1 MSWKHCKTKALRH
14 PHPVITREPEQQAGS
29 RITIASRNSPDW
41 LGMSYR
47 RSNGE
52 PLKRFTEAKAS
63 IGDIYN
69 ELESYITDL
78 SLFYNEILSDS
89 GSIPDEQMQE
99 VARFK
104 DSIKTIRDM
113 FMRDTMKV
121 VFFGRTSNGKSS
133 VINAM
138 LHAKVLPQGMGHTT
152 CCFLQVEGSPD
163 DEKFVLNE
171 DSSERIDIEQLQ
183 RLGHAMSDSNVSLTA
198 MGQDSLL
205 RVFYPKSASRLLQ
218 NDVVIVD
225 RTIKMIMKFFSPG
238 VDLSP
243 EFDSW
248 IDKHCMDA
256 DVFVLVC
263 NAESTLTQAEKS
275 FFHRVSAKLSRPN
288 IFILNNR
295 WDASAAEV
303 ENMQQIREQ
312 HMTRFKQFLVNELRV
327 CSESEAANRIFF
339 ISAREMLD
347 VRLKEQGLIRHAYQ
361 VEGHQYRSMEFCN
374 FEAQFER
381 LISKSAISTKF
392 EAHER
397 RAREIVGAMRNNLDV
412 VQSSTLS
419 RKVELQADYV
429 GKEAVFKECLNNWK
443 EFERFAVVESQRL
456 RNEVHLKV
464 SADFYEEMQKLESI
478 IDRFD
483 EKFIDEPV
491 SIRDYKKNLAD
502 FVDKVVTEDLEARC
516 TRGLMQRI
524 WNLEN
529 AIFYV
534 FDMEHDSQTT
544 DKFVGAIQL
553 EVKVSVLEGIFL
565 SYFISVHVNQIL
577 AEPYTKKLEQV
588 WRYRPPFNFSICIN
602 CPSLMEDFRED
613 LEFRFSF
620 GVTAIIRRINAYRL
634 GKPVTAVGSQPLLDV
649 FKNYKKQTNIE
660 VGEGPALQNCQED
673 MQIIGAADSHE
684 NAVMAQFLLSSIGY
698 VANGGLGLLI
708 IGGIVSK
715 TVSWRFIA
723 AGVGLYGGLYALEYW
738 RWNSGAKEQHLKDQF
753 RHHLSARMRNVAA
766 THTSHCETQVL
777 REMQQVLGGL
787 KSTVGGVHQEM
798 KTELDNIRKE
808 IGKIDHVTKGLNTI
822 KGKTSFLNTDLD
834 RFENEFLKSG
844 SNSPV
849 IQQ

>member
-1 MSWKHCKTKALRH
+1 MS
-14 PHPVITREPEQQAGS
+14 GS
-29 RITIASRNSPDW
+29 LATYYPIASRDIKSD
-41 LGMSYR
+41 MSYR
-47 RSNGE
+47 RSTGE
-52 PLKRFTEAKAS
+52 PLKRFTEAK
-63 IGDIYN
+63 
-69 ELESYITDL
+69 TK
-78 SLFYNEILSDS
+78 ILNDN
-89 GSIPDEQMQE
+89 GNVPDEQVLE

-104 DSIKTIRDM
+104 ESIKTIRDM

-163 DEKFVLNE
+163 DQKFVLNE
-171 DSSERIDIEQLQ
+171 DSSERMNIEQLQ
-183 RLGHAMSDSNVSLTA
+183 RLGHAMSDSNVSLTE

-205 RVFYPKSASRLLQ
+205 HVFYPKSASRLLQ

-225 RTIKMIMKFFSPG
+225 SPG

-275 FFHRVSAKLSRPN
+275 FFHRVSSKLSRPN

-303 ENMQQIREQ
+303 ENMQQVREQ
-312 HMTRFKQFLVNELRV
+312 HMTRFKQFLVSELKV
-327 CSESEAANRIFF
+327 CSEAEAANRIFF

-347 VRLKEQGLIRHAYQ
+347 IRLKERGVIHDAYQ
-361 VEGHQYRSMEFCN
+361 VEGYQYRAMEFCN
-374 FEAQFER
+374 FETQFEQ

-392 EAHER
+392 EAHAR
-397 RAREIVGAMRNNLDV
+397 RAREIVGEMRNNLDI
-412 VQSSTLS
+412 VQNSTLK
-419 RKVELQADYV
+419 RKSELQSDYAN
-429 GKEAVFKECLNNWK
+429 KEIIFKNCLNNWK

-483 EKFIDEPV
+483 YRFIDEPV
-491 SIRDYKKNLAD
+491 SIEDYKKNLAD
-502 FVDKVVTEDLEARC
+502 FVDKIVTEDLEARC

-529 AIFYV
+529 SMY
-534 FDMEHDSQTT
+534 
-544 DKFVGAIQL
+544 L
-553 EVKVSVLEGIFL
+553 
-565 SYFISVHVNQIL
+565 HVNQIL
-577 AEPYTKKLEQV
+577 AEPYTKKLEQI

-602 CPSLMEDFRED
+602 CPSLMQDFRED

-620 GVTAIIRRINAYRL
+620 GITAIIRRINAYRL
-634 GKPVTAVGSQPLLDV
+634 GKPITAVGSQPLLDV
-649 FKNYKKQTNIE
+649 FKSYTKQTSIE
-660 VGEGPALQNCQED
+660 AGEGNLEQNSHED
-673 MQIIGAADSHE
+673 MLVTTAQSQE
-684 NAVMAQFLLSSIGY
+684 NAVMAQILLSSIGY
-698 VANGGLGLLI
+698 IANGGLGLLVV
-708 IGGIVSK
+708 GGIVSRA
-715 TVSWRFIA
+715 VSWRFIA
-723 AGVGLYGGLYALEYW
+723 AGVALYGGLYAIEYC

-753 RHHLSARMRNVAA
+753 RHHLSARMRNVAT
-766 THTSHCETQVL
+766 THTMHCETQVL

-798 KTELDNIRKE
+798 KTELDDIQREIRE
-808 IGKIDHVTKGLNTI
+808 IDHVNKGLNTI
-822 KGKTSFLNTDLD
+822 KGKASFLNTDLD
-834 RFENEFLKSG
+834 RFESEFLKNG
-844 SNSPV
+844 SHSPV
-849 IQQ
+849 LQQ